1 MADKKVTAQLELDA
15 SGVKKGAE
23 EAEES
28 IKKVKDAADD
38 LGNTDTD
45 KLKDNLDDVGG
56 SADKAK
62 PKIDNLKSALDSIT
76 KVGQTLTKTLTL
88 PLVGF
93 GALAVKEAGSFEF
106 AMAEVSA
113 ASGIVGDDLKALEQQ
128 ARDLGKSTFFS
139 AQEAAEGMTNYARAG
154 YDANE
159 IMSVMPG
166 TLDLAVASNTDLA
179 TTCGIVSS
187 AMKGLGME
195 VEETTRFTDIL
206 AKASSESNTTVKD
219 LGEAFKYCAPV
230 AGSLKIKAEDL
241 AVALGT
247 MANASISGS
256 MAGTQIR
263 AVLSRMVKPTKE
275 VQQAMDK
282 YNIALKTNEDGS
294 VDLMGTMELLRKN
307 LGDLEEV
314 ERANVLATIAGQEAM
329 SGLASIVSATED
341 DFNSLKNEIYNCDG
355 ATKEMSDTMG
365 NTFQGKLKTLN
376 SAFGELKIAIG
387 KVLIPT
393 LEKFVE
399 KLTECFNWF
408 NNLDEGTQKMIVG
421 IAGVVAAI
429 GPALLIFGTLGKT
442 ILNVSG
448 VIKGLASGMGLTV
461 TASSLLTAGLVALGV
476 GFAGALAYMG
486 SSNEMIST
494 LQTNFGKFGTFISYL
509 GEFLYGV
516 FQLTFGNI
524 GILLKTLGQM
534 LMALMKG
541 DFKEVGS
548 IWKDGWAEMEANT
561 AKAGSN
567 IAMQT
572 ARATQKM
579 REMSSNELD
588 ALQNNFDAT
597 MNNLKQVTADNID
610 ETAKLFVDQLKT
622 MDNESIEL
630 LKGTSDTMAMLFDGI
645 GANMTEKQAMN
656 VFTGNLES
664 MVRSGELSLE
674 SLEASTKEFNKM
686 LELNMST
693 GATQM
698 ESAGKKL
705 FENFKNEATRGINET
720 ADLVVA
726 DLQKMD
732 ADTFAVLQGCGD
744 TWGQV
749 FADISLDGSMSTE
762 EMKNKIVDNF
772 TAMGMSGSEVM
783 NQLKTELSN
792 ATASM
797 KETTSANMDAL
808 PPEVADAVNGM
819 ITEAS
824 NATAIKDSID
834 FGTAGTGD
842 VVASNMS
849 GTADAVNS
857 EVSGAI
863 NNASNASQIKDN
875 LDAGTSGASQVVD
888 KNLSNMASSVNKNT
902 SNLAQTADT
911 NFQKM
916 KTSADTNTKAMATSA
931 KTNATDMYNGA
942 KTSFTSMTNSATSS
956 TATMKNNVINNLAT
970 MKNSA
975 IRFWQEIRAEYSKAI
990 TGEIKITKAI
1000 TEKTTKVVTVETE
1013 GSGKPSMATLL
1024 TRDDSINLTE
1034 KNSALRSLAII
1045 SSTDRIKAEE
1055 DTKKEDNKPSNRSEV
1070 KNITYNYSYT
1080 SPVESS
1086 ISELR
1091 RKDRIQAQRIA
1102 LSR

>member
-23 EAEES
+23 EAKGA
-28 IKKVKDAADD
+28 IKGVNDE
-38 LGNTDTD
+38 LGNLGD
-45 KLKDNLDDVGG
+45 KGSSGTSKAKTGFDNLNKTLEATQKLG
-56 SADKAK
+56 K
-62 PKIDNLKSALDSIT
+62 NLT
-76 KVGQTLTKTLTL
+76 TYLTL
-88 PLVGF
+88 PILGF
-93 GALAVKEAGSFEF
+93 GALSVNTAKDFEYS
-106 AMAEVSA
+106 MAEVSA
-113 ASGIVGDDLKALEQQ
+113 ISGAVGDDLKKLEEQ
-128 ARDLGKSTFFS
+128 ARDLGSTTFYS
-139 AQEAAEGMTNYARAG
+139 SVDASQGMKYFAMAG
-154 YDANE
+154 YEVDE
-159 IMSVMPG
+159 IMSALPD
-166 TLDLAVASNTDLA
+166 TLNLAVATNTDLA
-179 TTCGIVSS
+179 TTCDIVSD
-187 AMKGLGME
+187 AMTGLKLEASDTG
-195 VEETTRFTDIL
+195 RFVDIL
-206 AKASSESNTTVKD
+206 AMASSKSNTNVTL
-219 LGEAFKYCAPV
+219 LGESFKYVAPV
-230 AGSLKIKAEDL
+230 AGELGIKTEDL
-241 AVALGT
+241 AVALGI
-247 MANASISGS
+247 MANAGVKGS
-256 MAGTQIR
+256 MSGTQMR
-263 AVLSRMVKPTKE
+263 TALTRLVKPTDEMKK
-275 VQQAMDK
+275 VMDK
-282 YNIALKTNEDGS
+282 YNISLQLNKDGTVNLMDTMVHLREKLGGLNE
-294 VDLMGTMELLRKN
+294 TT
-307 LGDLEEV
+307 
-314 ERANVLATIAGQEAM
+314 RANVLATLMGQEA
-329 SGLASIVSATED
+329 LAGWSAICGASEED
-341 DFNSLKNEIYNCDG
+341 FESLTNSIYNADG
-355 ATKEMSDTMG
+355 AAKQMADTMG
-365 NTFQGKLKTLN
+365 DTFEGKIKN
-376 SAFGELKIAIG
+376 MKSAFEGVQIAIG
-387 KVLIPT
+387 NKLIPI
-393 LEKFVE
+393 LEKLVD
-399 KLTECFNWF
+399 KITDAFNWF
-408 NNLDEGTQKMIVG
+408 NNLDEDAQGLIIT
-421 IAGVVAAI
+421 IAGVVASI
-429 GPALLIFGTLGKT
+429 GPLLMAFSGLGKM
-442 ILNVSG
+442 ILSVKNTAGLLSSTFGITVS
-448 VIKGLASGMGLTV
+448 STM
-461 TASSLLTAGLVALGV
+461 LLKAGLVALTV
-476 GFAGALAYMG
+476 AFAGVLAYMG
-486 SSNEMIST
+486 SSSSMIST
-494 LQTNFGKFGTFISYL
+494 LQTEFGAFGTFCSYL

-579 REMSSNELD
+579 REMSASELD

-762 EMKNKIVDNF
+762 EMKNRIVENF

-783 NQLKTELSN
+783 NQLETEL
-792 ATASM
+792 ATATANM

-824 NATAIKDSID
+824 NATAVKDSID

-1055 DTKKEDNKPSNRSEV
+1055 DTKKEDNKSSNRSEV